1 MNSIN
6 NLKKGVRGKDYCVKQ
21 FKGSSLGDD
30 RRKWLDENPE
40 VIIFNTHIFVD
51 SNGGVN
57 HVIEYIKNIK

>member
-1 MNSIN
+1 
-6 NLKKGVRGKDYCVKQ
+6 
-21 FKGSSLGDD
+21 LGDD

-51 SNGGVN
+51 SNGGIN